1 MAEHGVLIP
10 GTTAYRGVLYRA
22 LIGSVMN
29 AGLMFGFLVCVAA
42 TVPAMAEEASTTIS
56 SHKKIDADDTAA
68 LARELSETE
77 LSALPAIIMEDGV
90 GLPAGQGNA
99 VRGEEI
105 YTNTCIA
112 CHGPEGQGGTALELV
127 GDRSLLATEFPDK
140 GIAVY
145 WPYAPP
151 LFGYIQR
158 AMPPDKP
165 WSLDEDDVYS
175 VIAYILEVSELA
187 EPGQVVDAA
196 FLSSLDMPNRNG
208 FRSRF
213 D

>member
-1 MAEHGVLIP
+1 MRELNLMKASLLVLIL
-10 GTTAYRGVLYRA
+10 A
-22 LIGSVMN
+22 S
-29 AGLMFGFLVCVAA
+29 VAA
-42 TVPAMAEEASTTIS
+42 TIPAMAEDPSATIS
-56 SHKKIDADDTAA
+56 GHNKIDPDDTAA
-68 LARELSETE
+68 LARVLSDTE
-77 LSALPAIIMEDGV
+77 LSALPAIIMEDGT
-90 GLPAGQGNA
+90 GLPGGQGNA
-99 VRGEEI
+99 ERGEEI
-105 YTNTCIA
+105 YNSTCVA

-127 GDRSLLATEFPDK
+127 GDRSLLATEFPDR

-151 LFGYIQR
+151 LFGYIRR

-165 WSLDEDDVYS
+165 WSLEVDDVYS

-187 EPGQVVDAA
+187 DPGQIVDAA
-196 FLSSLDMPNRNG
+196 FLSSLEMPNRDG